1 MVSPVVNS
9 WTYFVKYLSSAQ
21 NWYILAEYSTVDYPN
36 LLLFLDY
43 FAYPLCSISSSL
55 RPCFHEA
62 DPFLQLDLYLLIKSN
77 NTIKPAVL
85 CTLCFL
91 AELKTA
97 CTMPWLMPPY
107 WRCKLWWHL
116 ILRTS
121 WMQGTQWRKLK
132 PPVKGKTGAIQS
144 VNSSFLE
151 GFERVL
157 DTKGNVILEKSQEN
171 WGWKGYQ
178 EVI

>member
-1 MVSPVVNS
+1 MISCTN
-9 WTYFVKYLSSAQ
+9 L
-21 NWYILAEYSTVDYPN
+21 N

-43 FAYPLCSISSSL
+43 FACPFCSISSSF
-55 RPCFHEA
+55 RPCSHEA
-62 DPFLQLDLYLLIKSN
+62 DRFLELDLYLLLESN
-77 NTIKPAVL
+77 NTIKSAVL

-97 CTMPWLMPPY
+97 CIMPWLMPPS

-116 ILRTS
+116 ILRTY

-144 VNSSFLE
+144 VNRSFLGKFWDTTGYKKKCNLTKITGKLWLE
-151 GFERVL
+151 EATGGHLVQPPTQRRV
-157 DTKGNVILEKSQEN
+157 T
-171 WGWKGYQ
+171 
-178 EVI
+178 